1 MATLIHRLVGDTSIS
16 NELLAPGEISGAIR
30 SISITNEASGGTIS
44 ISIYDSE
51 LSVGAYLIRSV
62 SIPAGATLILDDPGM
77 LSFDKD
83 RYGLYSIVLAGTI
96 INLVI
101 NTK

>member
-1 MATLIHRLVGDTSIS
+1 MATLIRRLVGDTSVN

-30 SISITNEASGGTIS
+30 SISIANESSTGVIS

-51 LSVGAYLIRSV
+51 LAVRAYLIRSV
-62 SIPAGATLILDDPGM
+62 TIPSSATLILDDPGM
-77 LSFDKD
+77 LSYDKD
-83 RYGLYSIVLAGTI
+83 TYGLYAYVTAGTI